1 MNYNYDFMTNLQQ
14 LYQYLEAQQQK
25 IEQLENSLNDLQSEL
40 ATLKQQNSNRPEKI
54 EYKFDQLKVERLE
67 GTLNI
72 GITPTGGIEP
82 NSFEDFTVN
91 RNNINVPNT
100 AEQNSQFYESIK
112 REVDNYLDGE
122 CYNVMK
128 SIEQHYNYQ
137 LDAPYRDFIV
147 EDIRKQIDSRI
158 KYYIK
163 DINLRD
169 ENEAAISNIEE
180 TTINTLK
187 SDINRTMEE
196 FIKHIPRKGE

>member
-1 MNYNYDFMTNLQQ
+1 MTHLQQ
-14 LYQYLEAQQQK
+14 LYQYLGSQQQK
-25 IEQLENSLNDLQSEL
+25 IEQLENSLNTLQGEL
-40 ATLKQQNSNRPEKI
+40 ATLKQQISNRPEKI

-72 GITPTGGIEP
+72 GITPTGGVEP

-112 REVDNYLDGE
+112 KEVDSYLDGE
-122 CYNVMK
+122 CYSVMK

-137 LDAPYRDFIV
+137 LDDPYRDFIV

-158 KYYIK
+158 QYYIK
-163 DINLRD
+163 DINIED
-169 ENEAAISNIEE
+169 QNEEALIKIKD
-180 TTINTLK
+180 TTLNTIK
-187 SDINRTMEE
+187 SDINRTIEE
-196 FIKHIPRKGE
+196 FVKHIPRKGE